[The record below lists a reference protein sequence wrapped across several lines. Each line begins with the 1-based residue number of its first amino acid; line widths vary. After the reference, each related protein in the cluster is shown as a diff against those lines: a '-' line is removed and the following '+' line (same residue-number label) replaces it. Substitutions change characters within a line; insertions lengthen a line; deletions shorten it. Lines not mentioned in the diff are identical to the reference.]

1 VVSWVG
7 IFENILTA
15 WELEASNHCAM
26 LFGTEKSEMGKI
38 THIREFA
45 VMHHHGATG
54 LLPYRHTGCIIAWR
68 HKWCTAQWHSPVVA
82 DQAQRLNHHAVEEVG
97 DELIRRVRAKL
108 LR

>member
-1 VVSWVG
+1 VASWVG

-54 LLPYRHTGCIIAWR
+54 LLPIDDAVREFEGR
-68 HKWCTAQWHSPVVA
+68 GE
-82 DQAQRLNHHAVEEVG
+82 RL
-97 DELIRRVRAKL
+97 
-108 LR
+108 